1 MTLTFTDE
9 TKVDICNLDNTDRQ
23 VLYLELDTCDYDN
36 IKNTFLD
43 SSKLETLK
51 TETDEYRGYTV
62 LRSITSEYTTID
74 NITHCHIILE
84 YNGLSA
90 QLDDVTQKLEEANA
104 QVEMLTSCVL
114 ELGDIVYGE

>member
-9 TKVDICNLDNTDRQ
+9 QKIDIYNLDNTDRQ
-23 VLYLELDTCDYDN
+23 VLYLELDTHDYDN

-43 SSKLETLK
+43 SSKLEMLK
-51 TETDEYRGYTV
+51 TETDEYHGYTM
-62 LRSITSEYTTID
+62 LRSISSEYTTID
-74 NITHCHIILE
+74 DITHCHIILE

-114 ELGDIVYGE
+114 ELGDIVYEK